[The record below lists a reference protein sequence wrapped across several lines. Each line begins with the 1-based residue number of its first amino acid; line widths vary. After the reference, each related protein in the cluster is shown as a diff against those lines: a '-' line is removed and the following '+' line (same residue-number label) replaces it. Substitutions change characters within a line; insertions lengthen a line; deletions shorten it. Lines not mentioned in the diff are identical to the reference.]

1 MVSCPTVHAAFY
13 LWYGTPDV
21 DGRWL
26 HWDHATLPHW
36 DEAVRKRHAPP
47 GQLHAPPE
55 EPHSPYYPAR
65 GLYSS
70 RDNATL
76 HAQFASLAAAGVDTA
91 MLSWWGRKDSDVR
104 RDSQGVNTD
113 LIVPAVLDAAAAH
126 GVGISWHLEPYGGRS
141 PATVRDDLKYLHER
155 YGSHPAIWR
164 QRAPRDLEEAD
175 APEKKY
181 VGSGVP
187 GSTRASGRKLP
198 LVFLYDVSFEHA
210 GGLQAEREKTM
221 AEWRALTA
229 GVRDEAEDA
238 ILLSLYH
245 DRRDVEFVR
254 RAGFAGA
261 YSYFGAVGFTEGSDP
276 ANWFAASS
284 KLKKM
289 GKLFVASVGPGYDD
303 TRIRPWNADN
313 RRDREGGKYMERMW
327 RAALAVEPAAISIT
341 SYNEWGEGTQIEEA
355 RPHTAAGTGVV
366 YADYGPNATDAYM
379 QLTRRLVDE
388 TQAKC
393 AAAKPR
399 PPVLK
404 PEL

>member
-155 YGSHPAIWR
+155 YGRHPAIWR
-164 QRAPRDLEEAD
+164 QRAPREVEETD
-175 APEKKY
+175 GGE
-181 VGSGVP
+181 
-187 GSTRASGRKLP
+187 
-198 LVFLYDVSFEHA
+198 DVAEPN
-210 GGLQAEREKTM
+210 GLQ
-221 AEWRALTA
+221 
-229 GVRDEAEDA
+229 
-238 ILLSLYH
+238 
-245 DRRDVEFVR
+245 
-254 RAGFAGA
+254 
-261 YSYFGAVGFTEGSDP
+261 
-276 ANWFAASS
+276 
-284 KLKKM
+284 
-289 GKLFVASVGPGYDD
+289 
-303 TRIRPWNADN
+303 
-313 RRDREGGKYMERMW
+313 
-327 RAALAVEPAAISIT
+327 
-341 SYNEWGEGTQIEEA
+341 
-355 RPHTAAGTGVV
+355 
-366 YADYGPNATDAYM
+366 
-379 QLTRRLVDE
+379 
-388 TQAKC
+388 
-393 AAAKPR
+393 
-399 PPVLK
+399 
-404 PEL
+404 